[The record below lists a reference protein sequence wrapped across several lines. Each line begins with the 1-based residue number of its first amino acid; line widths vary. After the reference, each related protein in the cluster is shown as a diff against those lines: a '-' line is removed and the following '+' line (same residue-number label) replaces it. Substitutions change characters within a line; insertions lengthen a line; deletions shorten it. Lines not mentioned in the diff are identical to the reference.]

1 MDKDT
6 NKNLILAL
14 VLSLGVLIAWEL
26 FYGLP
31 KMQEQQRQQ
40 EQAQQQTQTETAAP
54 TAPATLAFW
63 DRVSC
68 ISPVPGGI
76 SMTR

>member
-31 KMQEQQRQQ
+31 KMREQQAAQQ
-40 EQAQQQTQTETAAP
+40 AAEQATRLSRFWAAP
-54 TAPATLAFW
+54 LLPKPPPLTFRQARNAA
-63 DRVSC
+63 VGKSG
-68 ISPVPGGI
+68 SG
-76 SMTR
+76 